1 MEEQNNCAGS
11 LRLQLA
17 EASHFKGPLKGNK
30 ELSHSVSE
38 RRTIRIIDEPH
49 LSGTREISSKSY
61 TSHMLILAGFLVHAN
76 QKQFLYWSYMKQK
89 LFVKVDGGTQ
99 TRGARKIY
107 GPEDATGRV

>member
-38 RRTIRIIDEPH
+38 RRRITPH
-49 LSGTREISSKSY
+49 LSGIGEISSKCY